1 MIDISK
7 YSEPEATIIAALFAL
22 SPSLLGYFIGMFT
35 TRLNYKQKQDELFF
49 KALDFLRRGSQ
60 NRNLGISAIQLY
72 WEGRRHR
79 TLCVSLLV
87 GSAIYLLLASEQ
99 GSAPHEVNNL
109 NRIMDMLLTNKHT
122 STAQKSQYEALRDAL
137 TTKQKQNQSHPTG
150 LDVPPELI
158 TKWLKDCQ
166 TVISKLSLIRTAA
179 NPSLL
184 LARFRKK
191 LSSILGHANR

>member
-1 MIDISK
+1 MTSSQHV
-7 YSEPEATIIAALFAL
+7 YEGRAAQRSSL
-22 SPSLLGYFIGMFT
+22 S
-35 TRLNYKQKQDELFF
+35 DADHVVFF
-49 KALDFLRRGSQ
+49 KHESVAVNIDLALADDP
-60 NRNLGISAIQLY
+60 A
-72 WEGRRHR
+72 
-79 TLCVSLLV
+79 
-87 GSAIYLLLASEQ
+87 
-99 GSAPHEVNNL
+99 
-109 NRIMDMLLTNKHT
+109 
-122 STAQKSQYEALRDAL
+122 TAQKSQYEALRDAL

>member
-7 YSEPEATIIAALFAL
+7 YSAPEATIIAALFAL
-22 SPSLLGYFIGMFT
+22 SGSLLGYFIGMFT

-49 KALDFLRRGSQ
+49 KALDFLRGGSQ

-72 WEGRRHR
+72 WEAHRHR

-87 GSAIYLLLASEQ
+87 GSAIYLLLASKQ

-109 NRIMDMLLTNKHT
+109 NRIMDMLLNNKHT

-137 TTKQKQNQSHPTG
+137 TTKQSPSHSGG
-150 LDVPPELI
+150 LTVPPDLI
-158 TKWLKDCQ
+158 AKWLTDCQ
-166 TVISKLSLIRTAA
+166 TVISKL
-179 NPSLL
+179 
-184 LARFRKK
+184 
-191 LSSILGHANR
+191 

>member
-22 SPSLLGYFIGMFT
+22 SASLLGYFIGMFT

-99 GSAPHEVNNL
+99 GSAP
-109 NRIMDMLLTNKHT
+109 LTK
-122 STAQKSQYEALRDAL
+122 ST
-137 TTKQKQNQSHPTG
+137 T
-150 LDVPPELI
+150 
-158 TKWLKDCQ
+158 
-166 TVISKLSLIRTAA
+166 
-179 NPSLL
+179 
-184 LARFRKK
+184 
-191 LSSILGHANR
+191 

>member
-7 YSEPEATIIAALFAL
+7 YSVPEATIIAALFAL
-22 SPSLLGYFIGMFT
+22 SASLLGYFIGMIT

-60 NRNLGISAIQLY
+60 KRNLGISAIQLY
-72 WEGRRHR
+72 WEARRHR

-87 GSAIYLLLASEQ
+87 GSAIYLLLASKQ

-137 TTKQKQNQSHPTG
+137 TTKQSKSHSRG
-150 LDVPPELI
+150 LAVPRKLI
-158 TKWLKDCQ
+158 AEWLTDCQ
-166 TVISKLSLIRTAA
+166 TVISNCDRIERRLTKRWSQ
-179 NPSLL
+179 P
-184 LARFRKK
+184 LARVR
-191 LSSILGHANR
+191 